1 MGLSVTVNVAPDG
14 SAVMSVRGELDHG
27 NAGELK
33 QAIQSVLAD
42 RRPHTIRVDLGL
54 VTFIDSGA
62 VGSLVAAHRMARAEG
77 VGLVV
82 GNVSP
87 FVGRQ
92 LAVAGVADLL
102 GVPAT
107 GGTEPLLGNPG
118 PVF

>member
-1 MGLSVTVNVAPDG
+1 MTLSVTVNVAPDG
-14 SAVMSVRGELDHG
+14 AAVLSVRGEVDHG

-33 QAIQSVLAD
+33 QAIQTVLAD

-62 VGSLVAAHRMARAEG
+62 MGSLVVAHRLAQAEG

-92 LAVAGVADLL
+92 LSVAGVATLL
-102 GVPAT
+102 GVPTTA
-107 GGTEPLLGNPG
+107 GT
-118 PVF
+118 